1 MKRIS
6 TQSGL
11 TLMSFLIVL
20 CVAGFFIFLG
30 MKLFPVYN
38 EYFSVVRDMKGLASE
53 SGVKQLSPEQVRD
66 RLFRR
71 FDISYVDSV
80 KPQNVKVTRN
90 NGYQLTVAYEVR
102 RNLMYN
108 LDFVAVFDKTVEL
121 GAKDID

>member
-6 TQSGL
+6 TQNGL
-11 TLMSFLIVL
+11 TLTSFLIVL
-20 CVAGFFIFLG
+20 AVVGFFIYIG

-38 EYFSVVRDMKGLASE
+38 EYWSVVTDMKGLAAE
-53 SGVKQLSPEQVRD
+53 PGVKQLSPEEVRA
-66 RLFRR
+66 RMLRR

-80 KPQNVKVTRN
+80 KPQDIKLERKD
-90 NGYQLTVAYEVR
+90 GYQLTIAYEVR

-121 GAKDID
+121 GGKDVD

>member
-11 TLMSFLIVL
+11 TLMSF
-20 CVAGFFIFLG
+20 
-30 MKLFPVYN
+30 KLFPVYN
-38 EYFSVVRDMKGLASE
+38 QYFSVVTAMKGLASE
-53 SGVKQLSPEQVRD
+53 PGVKQLSPQQVRD
-66 RLFRR
+66 RLFKR
-71 FDISYVDSV
+71 FNISYVDSV
-80 KPQNVKVTRN
+80 KPENIKVTRE